1 MIQRFHLLPFLAVLA
16 LLGMSVAVAPPA
28 ATDAGVSL
36 NSAAA
41 EAGLPLDA
49 VASMDDFLA
58 LTPKKIREMT
68 GKKLSFKESIGL
80 KLAQKKIKKQ
90 LRKQNKGGEAPGT
103 KGLFILLAIFVPLA
117 AVIFMGVADD
127 WEGNTWWIALLLYFL
142 CYLPGL
148 IYTLTKV
155 NDYYE

>member
-1 MIQRFHLLPFLAVLA
+1 MIQRFYLFPFLAVLA

-28 ATDAGVSL
+28 VADAGVTL
-36 NSAAA
+36 DAAAA
-41 EAGLPLDA
+41 EAGLPFGA
-49 VASMDDFLA
+49 AASMEDFLT
-58 LTPKKIREMT
+58 LTPKKVREMT
-68 GKKLSFKESIGL
+68 GKKLSFKETIGL

-90 LRKQNKGGEAPGT
+90 IRKQKKGQDTPGS
-103 KGLFILLAIFVPLA
+103 KGLFIVLAIFVPIA

-127 WEGNTWWIALLLYFL
+127 WEGNTWWIALLLYAL

-155 NDYYE
+155 GDYYD